1 MSSIKARNGHC
12 RECRWYRESE
22 AVMKAT
28 AGRADGICQHPTRN
42 GKRKTPY
49 NAAGF
54 AHCCFDAEDPD
65 GQMTI
70 EDIEQM
76 EVET

>member
-12 RECRWYRESE
+12 RECRWYQESE
-22 AVMKAT
+22 TVRKAT
-28 AGRADGICQHPTRN
+28 AGRDDGICRHPTRN

-49 NAAGF
+49 NVAGF

-65 GQMTI
+65 GQMSFDDL
-70 EDIEQM
+70 EAKS
-76 EVET
+76 

>member
-12 RECRWYRESE
+12 RECRWYLESE
-22 AVMKAT
+22 AVRKVT
-28 AGRADGICQHPTRN
+28 GGHADGFCKHPTRN

-49 NAAGF
+49 VVPGF

-70 EDIEQM
+70 EDL
-76 EVET
+76 EVNS